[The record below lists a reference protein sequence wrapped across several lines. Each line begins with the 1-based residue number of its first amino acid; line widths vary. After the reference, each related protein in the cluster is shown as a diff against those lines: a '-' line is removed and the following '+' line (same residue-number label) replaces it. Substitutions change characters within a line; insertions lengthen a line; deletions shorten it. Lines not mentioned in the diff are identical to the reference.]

1 MSRPLLDIK
10 NLSKSFGALQATES
24 VSLTV
29 NEGTIHAL
37 IGPNGAGKTTLISQI
52 SGYLTPDSGSITF
65 DGQDLLA
72 LPAHKRPH
80 AGLVRSFQITS
91 VIPEFTVRDNVGLVL
106 QSLDNQVFQIFA
118 KAGSDQAERAKAD
131 AILERTGLADEAD
144 GRAENLAH
152 GQKRQLEIAMALA
165 ADPKLLLLD
174 EPMAGMGV
182 EESRNLTTLLNSLRG
197 TTTMLLVEHDMDVVF
212 SLADKISV
220 LVYGKIIATDTPQ
233 AIRASRDVQEAY
245 LGTHELHQEDS
256 G

>member
-1 MSRPLLDIK
+1 MLDIQ
-10 NLSKSFGALQATES
+10 NLSKSFGALTATDN

-29 NEGTIHAL
+29 KKGTIHAL

-91 VIPEFTVRDNVGLVL
+91 VIPEFTVRDNVALVL
-106 QSLDNQVFQIFA
+106 QSLNNQVFRIFA
-118 KAGSDQAERAKAD
+118 KASADREERAKAE
-131 AILERTGLADEAD
+131 AILERTGLSDEAD
-144 GRAENLAH
+144 TRAQNLAH

-182 EESRNLTTLLNSLRG
+182 DESRSLTDLLNSLRD

-212 SLADKISV
+212 SLADEISV
-220 LVYGKIIATDTPQ
+220 LVYGKIIATDTPE
-233 AIRASRDVQEAY
+233 AIRTNRDVQEAY
-245 LGTHELHQEDS
+245 LGTHELHNEEPA
-256 G
+256 

>member
-1 MSRPLLDIK
+1 MLDIK
-10 NLSKSFGALQATES
+10 NLSKSFGALQATEN

-106 QSLDNQVFQIFA
+106 QSLDNQVFQVLA

-144 GRAENLAH
+144 SRAENLAH

-182 EESRNLTTLLNSLRG
+182 EESRNLTTLLTSLRG

-212 SLADKISV
+212 SLADRISV

-233 AIRASRDVQEAY
+233 AIRANRDVQEAY

-256 G
+256 A

>member
-1 MSRPLLDIK
+1 MLDIK
-10 NLSKSFGALQATES
+10 NLSKSFGALQATEN

-65 DGQDLLA
+65 DGRDLLA

-106 QSLDNQVFQIFA
+106 QSLDNQVFQVFA

-144 GRAENLAH
+144 SRAENLAH

-182 EESRNLTTLLNSLRG
+182 EESRNLTTLLTSLRG

-212 SLADKISV
+212 SLADRISV

-233 AIRASRDVQEAY
+233 AIRANRDVQEAY
-245 LGTHELHQEDS
+245 LGTHELHQEYS
-256 G
+256 A

>member
-1 MSRPLLDIK
+1 MLDIQ
-10 NLSKSFGALQATES
+10 NLSKSFGALTATDN
-24 VSLTV
+24 VSLNV
-29 NEGTIHAL
+29 KKGTIHAL

-52 SGYLTPDSGSITF
+52 SGYLAPDSGTITF

-91 VIPEFTVRDNVGLVL
+91 VIPEFTVRDNVALVL
-106 QSLDNQVFQIFA
+106 QSLSNQVFRIFA
-118 KAGSDQAERAKAD
+118 KASADKEERSKAE
-131 AILERTGLADEAD
+131 AILARTGLAAEAD
-144 GRAENLAH
+144 TRAQNLAH

-182 EESRNLTTLLNSLRG
+182 DESHSLTDLLNSLRD

-212 SLADKISV
+212 SLADEISV
-220 LVYGKIIATDTPQ
+220 LVYGKIIATDTPE
-233 AIRASRDVQEAY
+233 AIRTNRDVQEAY
-245 LGTHELHQEDS
+245 LGTHELHNEETT
-256 G
+256 